1 MPLLTTFSEVSYC
14 ADAYIDESSADSTGL
29 QSDLV
34 TSNMVDQIMA
44 NSGMMHSQLKLDSST
59 FPAGSNSLLST
70 SSYPLLEE
78 SQYYSDFSQIF
89 NVGRSDSEP
98 LDHLDVDIFANDG
111 FSDVDFDN
119 ETETLAWINVT
130 EV

>member
-1 MPLLTTFSEVSYC
+1 
-14 ADAYIDESSADSTGL
+14 
-29 QSDLV
+29 
-34 TSNMVDQIMA
+34 MVDHIMA
-44 NSGMMHSQLKLDSST
+44 NSGPMHSQLKIDSST
-59 FPAGSNSLLST
+59 FAASNSLLST

-78 SQYYSDFSQIF
+78 SQYYGDFSQIF
-89 NVGRSDSEP
+89 SVGRSDSEP

-119 ETETLAWINVT
+119 ETETLAWINVA